1 MFTWPLFP
9 EHVGGQAKTVV
20 SHCLPEGVIRIACLS
35 EADGSATTDWQRANV
50 LMWHI
55 WCGFL
60 EQACQLKTETITYE
74 EKEQQLV
81 NDCVKELSMSLL
93 LYTFLR

>member
-9 EHVGGQAKTVV
+9 EHEGGKAKTVV
-20 SHCLPEGVIRIACLS
+20 SHCLPGGVIRKAHLS
-35 EADGSATTDWQRANV
+35 EADGNAATDWQRTKV

-60 EQACQLKTETITYE
+60 Q
-74 EKEQQLV
+74 
-81 NDCVKELSMSLL
+81 
-93 LYTFLR
+93 